1 MRRNRPPAP
10 ERVTAAERAGLDLAE
25 LARRVR
31 ELAYLRGL
39 EGPDRPI
46 PPGSEGAHLSPGQR
60 EAVLALA
67 ELAEHLAAELWEG
80 EDPLAA
86 ELWEGED
93 PPSEPGPADVAE
105 AWRRLAAG
113 PPPDLARGWRVVRL
127 TGPGCHLV
135 VVVPRG

>member
-67 ELAEHLAAELWEG
+67 ELAEALAAELWE
-80 EDPLAA
+80 
-86 ELWEGED
+86 EGED

-105 AWRRLAAG
+105 RWRRLAAG
-113 PPPDLARGWRVVRL
+113 PPPDLAQGWRVVRL
-127 TGPGCHLV
+127 TGPGCRLVV

>member
-31 ELAYLRGL
+31 ELATMRGL
-39 EGPDRPI
+39 DGPDRPI

-67 ELAEHLAAELWEG
+67 ELAEHLAAELWE
-80 EDPLAA
+80 
-86 ELWEGED
+86 EGED
-93 PPSEPGPADVAE
+93 PPSAPGAADVAE

-113 PPPDLARGWRVVRL
+113 PPPAQAGGWRVVRM
-127 TGPGCHLV
+127 TGPGCRLVV